1 MSFSRHR
8 QGQSGPPPAARGE
21 GWRTP
26 NAVTVM
32 KDDRLSLNRRG
43 DWEYPSHLFVC
54 FLKDGRGAYL
64 PESKVEEEFKEKTGK
79 LVLEQVF
86 AKGDEIYFIEPMV
99 RLAITGVTQN
109 STLRFQLNGYEVTYT
124 WEATFGTSDQ
134 QRAIDIRDFIH
145 KDPYLGSHLMV
156 TNREAELYIFA
167 KDTEANYN
175 LIITASAG
183 AVTKTPTQGMAP
195 LTKIGKIASI
205 GRDGTVTLEQ
215 AVPFPVPVGV
225 NVGVPVARII
235 GYHPHAENWMHADSK
250 ALTAIEQASIYV
262 KDMPHWREG
271 IRINHLSNLRPD
283 TSFIPAFN

>member
-1 MSFSRHR
+1 MSFSRQR

-26 NAVTVM
+26 NAVTVF
-32 KDDRLSLNRRG
+32 KDERLSLNRQG
-43 DWEYPSHLFVC
+43 VWEYPSHLFVC
-54 FLKDGRGAYL
+54 FLKNGRGAYL

-86 AKGDEIYFIEPMV
+86 AKGDELRFIEPMV
-99 RLAITGVTQN
+99 RVAIAGLTPGA
-109 STLRFQLNGYEVTYT
+109 SIRFQLNGYEVTYT
-124 WEATFGTSDQ
+124 WEGLFGTSLQ
-134 QRAIDIRDFIH
+134 QAAIDVRDFMH

-156 TNREAELYIFA
+156 TNREDMLYAFA
-167 KDTEANYN
+167 KDTEASYN
-175 LIITASAG
+175 IMITPSVGTA
-183 AVTKTPTQGMAP
+183 TKTPTQGMMP
-195 LTKIGKIASI
+195 LARIGKIASI
-205 GRDGTVTLEQ
+205 GRDGTVTLEEP
-215 AVPFPVPVGV
+215 VPFPVPVGV
-225 NVGVPVARII
+225 NVGIPVARIL

-262 KDMPHWREG
+262 KDMPYWREG